1 MKIEI
6 AILSIIMF
14 VALYTC
20 LARVFDEPWWKGI
33 TWSISSIAVLIMV
46 WLGAIA
52 FFVI

>member
-33 TWSISSIAVLIMV
+33 TWSISSIAVLLMFWIA
-46 WLGAIA
+46 AIA
-52 FFVI
+52 FFSL